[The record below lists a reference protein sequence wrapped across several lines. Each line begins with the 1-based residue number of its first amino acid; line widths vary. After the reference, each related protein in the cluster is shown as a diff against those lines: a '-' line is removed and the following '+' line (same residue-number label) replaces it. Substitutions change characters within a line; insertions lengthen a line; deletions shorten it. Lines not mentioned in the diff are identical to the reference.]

1 MGDDV
6 CDHAAVG
13 VCQHSG
19 VVSRSGA
26 WDSGDDGGR
35 LAVGVGG
42 GDVGDDVCDHAAV
55 GVGDDGCSV
64 VAVIGWGWVGRHDG
78 GRLAV
83 GVRGGDVGDDV
94 SLGAAVG
101 VGDHG
106 GYI

>member
-1 MGDDV
+1 DSGDDGGRLAVGVGGGDVGDDV

-42 GDVGDDVCDHAAV
+42 GDVGDDV
-55 GVGDDGCSV
+55 
-64 VAVIGWGWVGRHDG
+64 
-78 GRLAV
+78 
-83 GVRGGDVGDDV
+83 
-94 SLGAAVG
+94 
-101 VGDHG
+101 
-106 GYI
+106 